1 MNNQTV
7 RNWMTPDP
15 ITISPQTTLPEA
27 QQIMFEHRFR
37 RLPVVDR
44 SRLVGIL
51 TLGDIREANP
61 SDATTLSVYE
71 LNYLLDRLLVKD
83 IMTANPVTVSPDDM
97 IGEAARL
104 LVEHKIG
111 GLPVT
116 EGELVIG
123 IITETDLCRLL
134 MQEQPEV
141 MEFHH
146 AP

>member
-1 MNNQTV
+1 MNDQPV
-7 RNWMTPDP
+7 RKWMTPDP
-15 ITISPQTTLPEA
+15 ITISPRTTLPEA
-27 QQIMFEHRFR
+27 QQILFENRIR

-44 SRLVGIL
+44 GKLVGIL

-83 IMTANPVTVSPDDM
+83 IMTAKPITASPDDPV
-97 IGEAARL
+97 GEAARL
-104 LVEHKIG
+104 MYEHKIG
-111 GLPVT
+111 GLPVV
-116 EGELVIG
+116 EGGALVG

-134 MQEQPEV
+134 MLEQPAAAEV
-141 MEFHH
+141 YR